1 MKRIVTALILLA
13 AFFCLAGYAPA
24 LAADSLEINQQGR
37 TVTVKMNP
45 QRVVILDFSAL
56 DTLHE
61 LGLGEYVAALPHK
74 GLPDFLS
81 QYADA
86 RYENIGDVKDFDY
99 EKIKKVNPD
108 LILISGR
115 QEPMYDE
122 LAKLAPVVNTGIMS
136 EKYMRDF
143 RENTLLLS
151 RLWGKEAEAERLLK
165 GLDDEIAALH
175 QRGSADSGRGL
186 IVLYNNG
193 KFSAYGQGS
202 RFGVIHEA
210 FGIKAVDENLKVSN
224 HGHSISSEYI
234 LQTNPD
240 YLFVVDRNVIITGK
254 ASNTAEIEN
263 KIIQKTNAFKN
274 GKIIYL
280 SPAQW
285 YLANGGVG
293 AMRHMIKEVA
303 DGLAQ

>member
-13 AFFCLAGYAPA
+13 AFFCLAGYGPA
-24 LAADSLEINQQGR
+24 LAADTIEVNQQGR

-56 DTLHE
+56 DTVHE
-61 LGLGEYVAALPHK
+61 LGLGEYVVALPHK

-81 QYADA
+81 QYADTKYA
-86 RYENIGDVKDFDY
+86 NIGDVKDFDY

-136 EKYMRDF
+136 EEYMQDF
-143 RENTLLLS
+143 RANTRLLG
-151 RLWGKEAEAERLLK
+151 RLWGKEAEAEKLLK
-165 GLDDEIAALH
+165 DIEDDIAVLH
-175 QRGSADSGRGL
+175 KQGSADPGRGL

-193 KFSAYGQGS
+193 KFSAYGKGS

-210 FGIKAVDENLKVSN
+210 FAIKPVDENLKVSN

-263 KIIQKTNAFKN
+263 KIIQKTNAYKN

-293 AMRHMIKEVA
+293 AMRHMIKEVSA
-303 DGLAQ
+303 GLAQ